1 MNAAPPEQKGFG
13 RPVRKEDLSFAR
25 NARLA
30 IRGDRMV
37 GANLILLTIISL
49 LAASLYWASQANI
62 DEVTKGQGK
71 VIPSTSIQ
79 TVQNLEGGIVAE
91 IFVREG
97 ERVEKDDVLIRIDDT
112 LSSSSYRENL
122 AKYEALQ
129 AQLVRLQSESQELPG
144 LEFPEELVKKRPD
157 LVARETDLFEKRETE
172 REEQREILLRS
183 LQLASEELTM
193 TIPLVQKG
201 VLSKVEQLR
210 LEREVIE
217 IEGELKELTGG
228 FEQDAMEQFNQ
239 TKAEYESL
247 AEVVQWR
254 EDRVNRTLVRAPTA
268 GTVNKIYMNTIGGV
282 VQPGEPIAD
291 IVPDD
296 DTLLVEA
303 KICPSDIAFLRPGQE
318 AVLKFSAYDFAIYGG
333 LEGKV
338 ENISADTIEDEI
350 DQQHYYMIKV
360 RNAEGRLMKDGEE
373 YPIIPGMVVQVD
385 VITGRRTVLQY
396 LFKPFH
402 RMRFNALRER

>member
-1 MNAAPPEQKGFG
+1 M
-13 RPVRKEDLSFAR
+13 RKEDLEFAS

-37 GANLILLTIISL
+37 GANLILLTIMGL
-49 LAASLYWASQANI
+49 LAVSFYWASQANI

-71 VIPSTSIQ
+71 VIPSKSIQ

-97 ERVEKDDVLIRIDDT
+97 ERVETGDVLIRIDDT

-129 AQLVRLQSESQELPG
+129 AQLVRLQAESQELTE
-144 LEFPEELVKKRPD
+144 LDFPEELVEKRPD
-157 LVARETDLFEKRETE
+157 LTARETNLFEKRQTE
-172 REEQREILLRS
+172 REEQCEILLRS

-201 VLSKVEQLR
+201 VLSRVEQLR

-217 IEGELKELTGG
+217 IEGELKAVTGG

-247 AEVVQWR
+247 AEVVQGR
-254 EDRVNRTLVRAPTA
+254 EDRVNRTLVRAPAA
-268 GTVNKIYMNTIGGV
+268 GTVNKIYMSTIGGV
-282 VQPGEPIAD
+282 IQPGEPIAD

-296 DTLLVEA
+296 ETLLVEA
-303 KICPSDIAFLRPGQE
+303 KIQPSDIAFLRPGQE

-333 LEGKV
+333 LEGRV

-350 DQQHYYMIKV
+350 DKQHYYMIKV
-360 RNAEGRLMKDGEE
+360 RNAEGRLIKDGEE
-373 YPIIPGMVVQVD
+373 YPIIPGMVVEVD
-385 VITGRRTVLQY
+385 VITGQRTVLQY